1 MTTFTNIDPIYLKLR
16 NGAAVKD
23 RLAFIKETLDN
34 ADPLDTSLFQSG
46 CLPRVLSD
54 VLRQITFVSRE
65 DASFLNVDVV
75 ELPSLAPFIAI
86 MRAII
91 PVEDTPE
98 LAWSFITRC
107 IIHTPIATKVS
118 KNSVTVTSTK
128 QLIKP
133 V

>member
-1 MTTFTNIDPIYLKLR
+1 MTTFVNIDPIYLQLK
-16 NGAAVKD
+16 NAPAVKD
-23 RLAFIKETLDN
+23 RLAFIKEKLDN

-65 DASFLNVDVV
+65 DAYFLNVDVI

-91 PVEDTPE
+91 PTEDTPE
-98 LAWSFITRC
+98 LVWSFVARSVVE
-107 IIHTPIATKVS
+107 TPVTTKVS
-118 KNSVTVTSTK
+118 KLSVNISSTQ